1 MPLRSDMF
9 TPRTYG
15 RTTRARRIGLSTRR
29 ERGAESAAVDRLV
42 DAGLSWE
49 HARLAVRVLGPSV
62 RDR

>member
-9 TPRTYG
+9 TTRGYG
-15 RTTRARRIGLSTRR
+15 RTTPARRVGLSTRR
-29 ERGAESAAVDRLV
+29 ERVAASVAVDRLM

-49 HARLAVRVLGPSV
+49 QARVAVRVLGPSV